1 MSTHRACLLLPLL
14 AVALAPSA
22 AGAVEPA
29 APYPD
34 SMWSDP
40 LFSAAPAVPES
51 DPDAEALRFLPPI
64 VVDGAAAAATV
75 APAAGGSRRTAAP
88 AQPAGGPQPYVAA
101 GRRGD
106 VRAPSVTFPDGVLAG
121 PQMTLNP
128 EGEARV
134 TVIPEL
140 GTAPGFGTTVR
151 GAGVSVQ
158 GGSSRVGVGVGV
170 SRDET
175 GRTSG
180 GLGVTLT
187 FP

>member
-1 MSTHRACLLLPLL
+1 MRIGRRLAILPL
-14 AVALAPSA
+14 A
-22 AGAVEPA
+22 AASLMAGPAQGEEPA
-29 APYPD
+29 AAWPD
-34 SMWSDP
+34 SMWSEP
-40 LFSAAPAVPES
+40 LWPAPAEEASVP
-51 DPDAEALRFLPPI
+51 DPVRFLPPI
-64 VVDGAAAAATV
+64 TLDGAAPAAAAI
-75 APAAGGSRRTAAP
+75 APAAGSRSGASGNT
-88 AQPAGGPQPYVAA
+88 PYVAV
-101 GRRGD
+101 GRPSEQ
-106 VRAPSVTFPDGVLAG
+106 RAPNVTFPEGVLGG

-128 EGEARV
+128 DGVARV
-134 TVIPEL
+134 TIIPEL
-140 GTAPGFGTTVR
+140 GTAPNFGTTVR